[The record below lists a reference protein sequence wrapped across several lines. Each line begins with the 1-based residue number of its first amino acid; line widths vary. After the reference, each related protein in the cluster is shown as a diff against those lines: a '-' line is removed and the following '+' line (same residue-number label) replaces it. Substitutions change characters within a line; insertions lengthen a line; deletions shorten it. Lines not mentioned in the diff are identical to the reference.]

1 MDQVHLKYKDRVNYG
16 SYYTPKWVV
25 DIVYEFLSKNIKSLQ
40 DYLIIDT
47 SCGYGNFLRG
57 EKAIGADIDEQ
68 AIIVARKN
76 SPQYTYY
83 LHNSLLN
90 ISRKQYN
97 LTNQDKIIIVGNP
110 PYNDTTSIIRNDIKR
125 DICPRDEDVISRD
138 FGISFLISYSK
149 LQADYVCVLHPLSYL
164 IKKTNFESLGNFKNN
179 FRLNDALIISSNIF
193 TETSKLTSFPIVI
206 AFYQNYLFGMDYDFI
221 LNYEFKTHE
230 KKVFSLNKFDYISK
244 YITKYPNQKYVSEND
259 TIAYFWTLRDIN
271 ALKRSRTFV
280 EEESYNTI
288 RVTRD
293 KFAYYCYV
301 DIFKEYISHIP
312 YYLGNCDI
320 IIDNDS
326 FNAHKEHFINKCII
340 KHPALQKHFR
350 VKELPTNTE
359 IILDEYF
366 KKLLREHYVD

>member
-1 MDQVHLKYKDRVNYG
+1 MDQVHLKYKDRVNFG

-25 DIVYEFLSKNIKSLQ
+25 DIVYEFLSKNINSLQ
-40 DYLIIDT
+40 DYIIIDT

-57 EKAIGADIDEQ
+57 ERAVGADIDEQ
-68 AIIVARKN
+68 AIIIARKN

-90 ISRKQYN
+90 ISRNQYN
-97 LTNQDKIIIVGNP
+97 LTDQDKITIVGNP
-110 PYNDTTSIIRNDIKR
+110 PYNDTTSIIRNNIKR
-125 DICPRDEDVISRD
+125 DVCQRDEDVISRD
-138 FGISFLISYSK
+138 FGISFLLSYSK

-164 IKKTNFESLGNFKNN
+164 IKKTNFESLGNFKKN
-179 FRLNDALIISSNIF
+179 FRLKDALIISSGIF

-206 AFYQNYLFGMDYDFI
+206 ALYQNYLFGMDYDFI
-221 LNYEFKTHE
+221 FNYEFKSYE
-230 KKVFSLNKFDYISK
+230 NKVFSLNKFDYISK

-259 TIAYFWTLRDIN
+259 TIAYFWTMRDIN

-293 KFAYYCYV
+293 KFEYYCYV

-326 FNAHKEHFINKCII
+326 FNAHKDFFINKCII
-340 KHPALQKHFR
+340 KHPALQKHFPI
-350 VKELPTNTE
+350 KELPTN
-359 IILDEYF
+359 IDLILDEYF